1 MSLGC
6 VIPSSGHITTDVAQD
21 KPPRGESLAAPSQ
34 PFSAVFLCCHPEISW
49 VWGAL
54 GRGLAWPVWLVSPL
68 ASVTPL
74 VGIRLGGSRPGGPH
88 VAEWMGDWSE
98 RRLTVSER
106 SGRAKGLLKR

>member
-21 KPPRGESLAAPSQ
+21 KPPRGGVSGSPQSALLSHVPMLPS
-34 PFSAVFLCCHPEISW
+34 
-49 VWGAL
+49 GDKL
-54 GRGLAWPVWLVSPL
+54 GLGVLGSGLAWPVWLVSPL